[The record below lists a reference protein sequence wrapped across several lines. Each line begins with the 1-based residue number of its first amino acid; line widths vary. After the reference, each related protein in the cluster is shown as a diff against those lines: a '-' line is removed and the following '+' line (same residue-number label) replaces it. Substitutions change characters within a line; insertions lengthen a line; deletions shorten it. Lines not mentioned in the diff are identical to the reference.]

1 MAKRAPPRPPDR
13 PPGGPNSP
21 YVDWAWNE
29 GFPYYFL
36 PGLQE
41 TDKERMPLLLQL
53 RGISAEEFVHGAFIE
68 GEERQQEWQAS
79 FLIPFPDAEGL
90 APPGDASW
98 VVAMATKEIS
108 DTIAEA
114 REVSRYVETVILG
127 RPLDTQSLPPLKP
140 KPKLKS
146 KPQPTIRTTGG
157 NPPAVV
163 MGIID
168 DGIAFANDRFRILGG
183 ADAGTRVQ
191 NWWLM
196 DGPANNF
203 LGGHMLDKAAIDT
216 LLVDCTDANGVLNE
230 EKFYRKVELLDFRQ
244 PNHKSAA
251 LRVAHGTHVMDTA
264 CGFDPA
270 DQRTDRP
277 IVCVQLPTRVTAA
290 VDNGSLLPF
299 FVLALGYIISS
310 ARDIAQK
317 WNVPPLPVV
326 VNFSY
331 GRLEGP
337 HDGSHVV
344 EQVIEAA
351 RFLCENI
358 LGFPLRVVLSAGNS
372 YLSRIHAQL
381 SFAAAGDAKT
391 VNWRVLPDDRTDS
404 FVEIWLPPPA
414 AGAPPSRV
422 TVTIKDPT
430 QHSFTIDETMFSV
443 PIGAYGRMYYW
454 KTPTRRVFVLA
465 LKPTTDLS
473 GALVAPVGTYEIEI
487 RHTGGLAAGDIV
499 HAWVARDDT
508 LPGFPQAGRQSFF
521 NNRDYERFDYAG
533 RDLEIDNA
541 SLVKRESTINA
552 IATGASPI
560 VMGGYLGRET
570 VLAKYSAAGSK
581 TVQPPRRPD
590 AATVSDDSRV
600 HGGVLAA
607 GTRSGSV
614 IAMNGTS
621 VAAPQIAR
629 RIADDLAN
637 GGLGDRAAVQALAV
651 TPLTAVP
658 LLQPERSGA
667 GGILPDPIVK
677 LKRYEFP

>member
-1 MAKRAPPRPPDR
+1 MAEHTPPRRTER
-13 PPGGPNSP
+13 PASGPSNP

-36 PGLQE
+36 PGLQAAHE
-41 TDKERMPLLLQL
+41 ERMPLLLQL
-53 RGISAEEFVHGAFIE
+53 RGISAEEFVNGVFIE
-68 GEERQQEWQAS
+68 DEERQRQWQAS
-79 FLIPFPDAEGL
+79 FLIPFPGAEGL

-108 DTIAEA
+108 DTIANA
-114 REVSRYVETVILG
+114 REVSRHVESVILG
-127 RPLDTQSLPPLKP
+127 RPLDTQSMPPLKP
-140 KPKLKS
+140 KPKLKL
-146 KPQPTIRTTGG
+146 KPQSSIRAPAG

-168 DGIAFANDRFRILGG
+168 DGIAFANERFRILGG
-183 ADAGTRVQ
+183 PHAGTRVHH
-191 NWWLM
+191 WWLM
-196 DGPANNF
+196 DGPTNNI
-203 LGGHMLDKAAIDT
+203 LGGHMLDKAAIDAF
-216 LLVDCTDANGVLNE
+216 LVACTDANGVLNE
-230 EKFYRKVELLDFRQ
+230 EKFYREVELLDFRR

-251 LRVAHGTHVMDTA
+251 LRAAHGTHVMDTA

-277 IVCVQLPTRVTAA
+277 IVCVQLPTEVTAK

-317 WNVPPLPVV
+317 WNVPLPLV

-351 RFLCENI
+351 TFLCENI
-358 LGFPLRVVLSAGNS
+358 LGFPLRVVLPAGNS

-391 VNWRVLPDDRTDS
+391 LNWRVLPDDRTDS

-414 AGAPPSRV
+414 AGAPASRV

-430 QHSFTIDETMFSV
+430 QHGFTIDETMFSV
-443 PIGAYGRMYYW
+443 PIGAYGRMDYMM
-454 KTPTRRVFVLA
+454 TPTRRVFVLI
-465 LKPTTDLS
+465 LKPTTDLT
-473 GALVAPVGTYEIEI
+473 GALVAPVGTYEIEV
-487 RHTGGLAAGDIV
+487 RHTGGLAASDIV
-499 HAWVARDDT
+499 QAWVARDDT

-521 NNRDYERFDYAG
+521 DNRDYERFDYAG

-552 IATGASPI
+552 IATSASPI
-560 VMGGYLGRET
+560 VMGGYLGRER
-570 VLAKYSAAGSK
+570 VLAKYSAAGST

-614 IAMNGTS
+614 VAMNGTS
-621 VAAPQIAR
+621 VAGPQIAR
-629 RIADDLAN
+629 RIADDLAG
-637 GGLGDRAAVQALAV
+637 GGLGNHAAVRALAV
-651 TPLTAVP
+651 TAGTAVP

>member
-1 MAKRAPPRPPDR
+1 MAKRAPPRPIDR
-13 PPGGPNSP
+13 PPGGPSNP

-36 PGLQE
+36 PGLQVAHE
-41 TDKERMPLLLQL
+41 ERMPLLLQL
-53 RGISAEEFVHGAFIE
+53 KGISAEEFVNGVFIE
-68 GEERQQEWQAS
+68 DEERQRQWQAS
-79 FLIPFPDAEGL
+79 FLIPFPGAEGL
-90 APPGDASW
+90 APPGDMSW

-108 DTIAEA
+108 DTIANLQNVN
-114 REVSRYVETVILG
+114 RHVETVILG
-127 RPLDTQSLPPLKP
+127 RPLDTQSMPPLKP
-140 KPKLKS
+140 PPKPKA
-146 KPQPTIRTTGG
+146 KPQPKSRTTGG

-168 DGIAFANDRFRILGG
+168 DGIAFANERFRILGG
-183 ADAGTRVQ
+183 PHAGTRVHC
-191 NWWLM
+191 WWLM
-196 DGPANNF
+196 DGPTNNF
-203 LGGHMLDKAAIDT
+203 LGGYMLDKVAID
-216 LLVDCTDANGVLNE
+216 LLLQGCTDANGVLNE
-230 EKFYRKVELLDFRQ
+230 EKFYREAELLDFRR
-244 PNHKSAA
+244 PNHRSAA
-251 LRVAHGTHVMDTA
+251 FRAAHGTHVMDTA

-290 VDNGSLLPF
+290 VDNGSLLPY
-299 FVLALGYIISS
+299 FVLALGHII
-310 ARDIAQK
+310 ACALDIAQK

-337 HDGSHVV
+337 HDGTHVV

-351 RFLCENI
+351 TLLCKDV
-358 LGFPLRVVLSAGNS
+358 LGFPLRVVLAAGNS

-391 VNWRVLPDDRTDS
+391 LNWRVLPDDRTDS

-414 AGAPPSRV
+414 AGAPGSRV

-430 QHSFTIDETMFSV
+430 QHSFMIDETMASV
-443 PIGAYGRMYYW
+443 PIGAYGKMYYV
-454 KTPTRRVFVLA
+454 KTPTRRVFVLI
-465 LKPTTDLS
+465 LKPTTDLT
-473 GALVAPVGTYEIEI
+473 GALVAPVGTYEIEVK
-487 RHTGGLAAGDIV
+487 HTGGLAAGDIV

-521 NNRDYERFDYAG
+521 DNRDYERFDYAG
-533 RDLEIDNA
+533 RDLEIDNT

-570 VLAKYSAAGSK
+570 VLAKYSAAGSR
-581 TVQPPRRPD
+581 TVTPPRRPD

-629 RIADDLAN
+629 RVADDLAI

-651 TPLTAVP
+651 TPGTAVA

-677 LKRYEFP
+677 LNRYEFP